1 MKQRIQ
7 EELKTLKQ
15 HMVLKSFMRLNRAA
29 GHGAFPRR
37 TVITTSDLFMSI
49 KKTGICQLMQS
60 AM

>member
-7 EELKTLKQ
+7 EELKNIEATYGLR
-15 HMVLKSFMRLNRAA
+15 SSTRLNRAA
-29 GHGAFPRR
+29 EPGAFPHR